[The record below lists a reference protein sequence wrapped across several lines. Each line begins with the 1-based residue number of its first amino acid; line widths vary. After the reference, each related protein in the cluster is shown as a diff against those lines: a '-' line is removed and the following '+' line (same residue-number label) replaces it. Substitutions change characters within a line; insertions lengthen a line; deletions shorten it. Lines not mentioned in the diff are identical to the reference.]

1 MKIQLL
7 GIKQGASNKTFGELG
22 INISGITQRLTVTPG
37 KLFLNEE
44 NDQILI
50 RPKVHFQV
58 ENGKKEN
65 IFSIESEYMV
75 FFRLTETDG
84 QTPEQA
90 LSANPDIVA
99 KLHEYSKIA
108 AGVHLQIE
116 LNLTAIDPDMPIWE
130 GIYAAP
136 SPN

>member
-7 GIKQGASNKTFGELG
+7 GIKQGASNKTLGEPG

-44 NDQILI
+44 NDQVLI
-50 RPKVHFQV
+50 RPEVHFQV

-75 FFRLTETDG
+75 FFRLTGTDG
-84 QTPEQA
+84 QA
-90 LSANPDIVA
+90 LSANPDIVV

-116 LNLTAIDPDMPIWE
+116 LNLTAIDPSMPIWE
-130 GIYAAP
+130 GIYATP